1 MSRYIKNDIT
11 IAIIYENG
19 GVGCQWKNFMEEMF
33 TVDLPEQC
41 RDLGLDIKTVSVDS
55 LDDDDISNIDCCA
68 WKLFLFSY
76 DMMKCLADNE
86 SRLSQ
91 SNLLNTRSDRNIIL
105 ILGDE
110 NDLEFVGEV
119 KRSLCIYPEF
129 TLFHLVRATNPGKI
143 FTDIMEVVSPICVV
157 FHPNILSCEDLDQHI
172 TLIANK
178 PYPSST
184 NIKFM
189 VEFKGGSN
197 VEEHQASLFNPCT
210 LLLKNPGCSPGMMD
224 VTLYTVDN
232 DNDTKKTKIGENM
245 NVWFQSDLDKIHSAL
260 ERNSNPFAFLC
271 QALNINVNNNK
282 EASDAVDK
290 VLTESFRKNIPVSKL
305 SQVFGNDQPV
315 NHEGNRREQYPTLLH
330 FASAYGLHGL
340 TALLLRCPGSVQAFG
355 TCNCDGDYPTNLAEK
370 AGYWDLKDYMIS
382 YMEVSA
388 MVDYEMGDRGRTS
401 EMMSQMVTGQ
411 YLSLPRV
418 ETKEESPYERTLN
431 PPPGYVPMKSLFQPT
446 VPVDYDQPFIIPIP
460 IIEDSPTYD
469 SMLKQMLESH
479 ECEEDIYMSIMT
491 QPPLS
496 EAPIV
501 PPRDTRRSME
511 EEERVGAGGAGALV
525 GGVGGVG
532 AGAGGAERVTY
543 GTLSIPKIHSLLSPA
558 QQELIQLQQKV
569 KNNELTTNQ
578 AVLRFKEWERK
589 HKEQAASFQFQQE
602 CLQRVRLSLIK
613 SREEK
618 RSKGVSDVVEIS
630 GPIVAGSSTY
640 DLVLRKT
647 NDGDPSEVIYGST
660 TVKKETKEKP
670 PEPAP
675 RVIRPTANFGS
686 SHIESF
692 NSMVSAYLML
702 AVEL

>member
-511 EEERVGAGGAGALV
+511 EEERVGAGG
-525 GGVGGVG
+525 VG

-692 NSMVSAYLML
+692 NSMV
-702 AVEL
+702 